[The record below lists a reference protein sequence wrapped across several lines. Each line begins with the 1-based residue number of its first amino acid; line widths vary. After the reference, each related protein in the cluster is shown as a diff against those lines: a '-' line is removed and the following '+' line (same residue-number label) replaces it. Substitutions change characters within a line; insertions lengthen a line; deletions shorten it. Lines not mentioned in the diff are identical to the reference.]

1 MLLQVLHPTDK
12 KMKML
17 SNFLHSSVI
26 IPLLPHSNFFSA
38 HTHTHHTLGRG
49 GHHITRVC
57 NARSMGRDA
66 TNNTFL
72 LKLVCAFPFSFS
84 HEKFIY

>member
-38 HTHTHHTLGRG
+38 HTHHTLGRG

-57 NARSMGRDA
+57 NARSMGQDA
-66 TNNTFL
+66 TNNIFL
-72 LKLVCAFPFSFS
+72 LKLVYALPFSFT
-84 HEKFIY
+84 HENLFY